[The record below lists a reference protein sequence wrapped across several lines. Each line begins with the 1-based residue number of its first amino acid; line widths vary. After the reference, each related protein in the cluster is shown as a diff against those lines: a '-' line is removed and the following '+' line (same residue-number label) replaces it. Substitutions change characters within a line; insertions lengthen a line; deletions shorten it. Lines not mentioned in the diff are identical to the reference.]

1 VAIENDLVWV
11 QVAGWY
17 APDDDDMLAST
28 LLRKGYL
35 RPTKGSVSAM
45 AIVYDQEAVLV
56 KPGVAFQYFMWPGAP
71 SQAITANISDPLSNA
86 PRYKTG
92 RGTIRKIGVTQFKGR
107 ISLAPKDLV
116 PARRKA

>member
-1 VAIENDLVWV
+1 MLGITDWRVYKNDHDLV
-11 QVAGWY
+11 
-17 APDDDDMLAST
+17 AP
-28 LLRKGYL
+28 RKEKGDL

-45 AIVYDQEAVLV
+45 AIVYDPEAVLV